1 MRTTVVVADDHP
13 VFRDGLVRALRSR
26 PEFEV
31 VGEAGDGRDALR
43 LIRETSPAV
52 ALLDVKMPGLDGTQV
67 THAVRRDGLPTRV
80 VLVSAHAPSELI
92 YRAIALGAA
101 AFLPKESSREEICD
115 TVAAVGRGE
124 TRLTPEIQAE
134 LVRQIQMREVTE
146 RPALSAREREV
157 LAFIAEGMSG
167 PDIAAALH
175 LSPATVKTHLQNLYE
190 KLGVS
195 DRAAAVARAMREGL
209 LE

>member
-31 VGEAGDGRDALR
+31 VGEAGDGREALR
-43 LIRETSPAV
+43 LIRDTSPAV

-67 THAVRRDGLPTRV
+67 VHAVRRDGLPTRV

-146 RPALSAREREV
+146 RPALSGREREV